1 MKGKDLFESILN
13 EQNILLRISDEQIF
27 SRYICKV
34 QNSLSSPFRVDKKN
48 SCGFYKNN
56 KGRYILHDFS
66 TGQSWGAIYAVMEKT
81 KMSYAEV
88 LKMINKDFE
97 LRLDTL
103 NPVNKV
109 RELQIEETKPVNN
122 ISYSIKPYEKKEI
135 EYWEQYGI
143 TSNTLLKY
151 GVYCVQSVQFANS
164 S

>member
-1 MKGKDLFESILN
+1 M
-13 EQNILLRISDEQIF
+13 
-27 SRYICKV
+27 
-34 QNSLSSPFRVDKKN
+34 
-48 SCGFYKNN
+48 
-56 KGRYILHDFS
+56 HDFS